1 VNDIAANSSIGNF
14 VIASTVEDKVQVA
27 QTVANYTVSYD
38 FNYYEQ
44 SGVPL
49 VNGKNVTGNN
59 SYFNVVTFSTNVS
72 EGTSKFSSLTSEEG
86 KIL

>member
-1 VNDIAANSSIGNF
+1 M
-14 VIASTVEDKVQVA
+14 QVT

-44 SGVPL
+44 GGVPL
-49 VNGKNVTGNN
+49 VNAKNVASNN
-59 SYFNVVTFSTNVS
+59 SYFNVVTFNTNVS

-86 KIL
+86 RIL